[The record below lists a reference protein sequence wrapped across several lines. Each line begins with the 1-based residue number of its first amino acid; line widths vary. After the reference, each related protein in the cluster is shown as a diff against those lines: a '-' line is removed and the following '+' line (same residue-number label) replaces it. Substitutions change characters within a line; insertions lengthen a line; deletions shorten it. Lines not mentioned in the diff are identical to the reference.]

1 MKIIL
6 THEVASLGAPGDV
19 VEVKDGY
26 ARNYLLPR
34 HLATPWTKGGQKQVD
49 AITKAR
55 AARAVQS
62 LEQATSLKGNLEST
76 VVRVPAR
83 AGGSGRL
90 FGAVTTAE
98 IADAVKAAG
107 VGSIDRRTVQVATP
121 IRTLGAHQVS
131 VKLHPEVEATVKLDV
146 VAAK

>member
-55 AARAVQS
+55 ANRAVQS
-62 LEQATSLKGNLEST
+62 LEQAKSLKGNLESS
-76 VVRVPAR
+76 VVQVPAR
-83 AGGSGRL
+83 AGASGRL

-107 VGSIDRRTVQVATP
+107 VGTIDRRTVQVATP
-121 IRTLGAHQVS
+121 IRNLGAHQVG

-146 VAAK
+146 VTAR